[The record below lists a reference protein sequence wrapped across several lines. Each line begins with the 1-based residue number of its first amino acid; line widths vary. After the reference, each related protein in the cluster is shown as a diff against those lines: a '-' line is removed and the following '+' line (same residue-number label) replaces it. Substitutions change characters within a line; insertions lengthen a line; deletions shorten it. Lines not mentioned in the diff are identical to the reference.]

1 LLVNK
6 KYINIGHILSGIIF
20 SGIYLSALMNTTDTL
35 KFGDYLRSLRK
46 QKSLPLRK
54 IAAELDIDPSTL
66 GKMEKNTR
74 SPSFIQLNRLAE
86 IFNVPLSELHS
97 RHLSDRYAQELR
109 NLNYRSEVLMLT
121 TMKLKQ
127 SNTFKP

>member
-1 LLVNK
+1 
-6 KYINIGHILSGIIF
+6 
-20 SGIYLSALMNTTDTL
+20 MNTTSPL
-35 KFGDYLRSLRK
+35 KFGDYLRTLRK

-66 GKMEKNTR
+66 GKMEKNSR
-74 SPSFIQLNRLAE
+74 SPSLIQLNRLSE

-97 RHLSDRYAQELR
+97 RQLSDRYAEELH
-109 NLNYRSEVLMLT
+109 NLDYRSEVLILT